1 MSDYTPESYDTPT
14 LSPEK
19 LAEIL
24 AYSKGLCVLKWKND
38 NESDAHAFFIQNWC
52 DLNNATEEF

>member
-1 MSDYTPESYDTPT
+1 MKTMPMSDYTPESYDTPT

-38 NESDAHAFFIQNWC
+38 NESDAHAFFIQN
-52 DLNNATEEF
+52 